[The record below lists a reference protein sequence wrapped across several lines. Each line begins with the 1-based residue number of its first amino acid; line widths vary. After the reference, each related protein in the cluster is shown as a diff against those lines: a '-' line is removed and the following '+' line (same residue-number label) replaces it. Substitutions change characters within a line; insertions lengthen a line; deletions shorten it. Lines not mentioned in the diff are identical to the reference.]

1 MMLRGLLAFGLA
13 FFGAE
18 SSGQSSVGPYQ
29 EGTHYFLISPAQP
42 TITGDQIEVV
52 EAFSFACGACARFD
66 PYVQAWKEKMPADVR
81 LVLMPAQFNESW
93 TMFARA
99 YYAGVALGLDQQAH
113 QAVFDAVHLQRS
125 VRTLEDVAAVYAR
138 FGRSAAEFIAVA
150 NSFAVNAKLAHAKTT
165 LPRYQITG
173 TPNLI
178 VAGKYRITDKSAG
191 GHDKMFA
198 VVDFLIAQERAAKA
212 AAAPS
217 EG

>member
-1 MMLRGLLAFGLA
+1 MMLRGLLAIGLA
-13 FFGAE
+13 LFGAQG
-18 SSGQSSVGPYQ
+18 SAQPAVGPYQ
-29 EGTHYFLISPAQP
+29 EGTHYFLITPAQR
-42 TITGDQIEVV
+42 TATGDQIEVV
-52 EAFSFACGACARFD
+52 EAFSFACGACARFE
-66 PYVQAWKEKMPADVR
+66 PYVQAWRKKMPADVR
-81 LVLMPAQFNESW
+81 LVLMPAQFNETW
-93 TMFARA
+93 TMLARA
-99 YYAGVALGLDQQAH
+99 YYAGLALGIDEQAH

-138 FGRSAAEFIAVA
+138 FGRTAEEFIAVA

-198 VVDFLIAQERAAKA
+198 VVDFLIAQERAASTA
-212 AAAPS
+212 AVPG